1 MDTFLRRMETLLE
14 IAPNTLQ
21 GNTRLADISE
31 WDSLAVLGFIAM
43 ADNELNKQLKTEDIT
58 NAQTLADLYN
68 LLEQ

>member
-43 ADNELNKQLKTEDIT
+43 ADNELNKQLKT
-58 NAQTLADLYN
+58 
-68 LLEQ
+68 